1 MIVVDSSVFASV
13 VVKDEFYDRCRLY
26 VARGDKATVDIAYA
40 EVANVVWKHVKMG
53 RIPASEAA
61 YRVRL
66 ANKIISSAKVYR
78 SIDLLEEAVE
88 TAVTHGV
95 AVYDA
100 LYLTLAVKLG
110 AKLATTDRSL
120 AERLGGQA
128 ISYIELL

>member
-1 MIVVDSSVFASV
+1 VIVIDSSVFASV

-53 RIPASEAA
+53 RIPPGEAA

-66 ANKIISSAKVYR
+66 ASKIISSARVYR
-78 SIDLLEEAVE
+78 SVDLLEEAVE
-88 TAVTHGV
+88 AAVRHGV

-120 AERLGGQA
+120 AERLGAQA